1 SLIRG
6 SERYQMAL
14 ANAANPE
21 LYVSELNKAG
31 YATDPNYS
39 SKILSIYHGDELNQA
54 IQRCES
60 SEQS

>member
-1 SLIRG
+1 
-6 SERYQMAL
+6 MAL
-14 ANAANPE
+14 ANAENPE
-21 LYVSELNKAG
+21 IYVSELNKAG

-39 SKILSIYHGDELNQA
+39 NKILSIYHGDELNQA